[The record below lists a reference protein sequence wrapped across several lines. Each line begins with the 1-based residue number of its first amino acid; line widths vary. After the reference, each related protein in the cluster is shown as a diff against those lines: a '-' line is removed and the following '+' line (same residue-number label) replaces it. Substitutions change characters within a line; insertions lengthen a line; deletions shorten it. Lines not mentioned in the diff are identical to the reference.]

1 MRRHTRCP
9 RDERVAGIYFM
20 TGTITSISPSKR
32 DPNMRDVFVDDA
44 LETTLPATVVV
55 QLKIE
60 IDCKWTPD
68 IDKQAESIAASE
80 KARQMA
86 LSLISR
92 RMWGCKELETRLVKR
107 GVESSTAT
115 AVTEQLAED
124 GWLNDVQYACA
135 LIRQWIRKEPAGRRW
150 LRHKLREKQI
160 TVDVATHAVEVE
172 LGDSSEQD
180 AANAFATIRLSK
192 IRNVEDEIAVRR
204 VRAAL
209 NRRGF
214 DADVAMDAIRSA
226 QVDGA

>member
-1 MRRHTRCP
+1 
-9 RDERVAGIYFM
+9 M

-55 QLKIE
+55 KLKIE

-68 IDKQAESIAASE
+68 IGKQAESIAASE
-80 KARQMA
+80 KAKQMA

-107 GVESSTAT
+107 GVERAIAT

-124 GWLNDVQYACA
+124 DWLNDEQYARA

-160 TVDVATHAVEVE
+160 TVDVATNAIETE
-172 LGDSSEQD
+172 LGESSEQE
-180 AANAFATIRLSK
+180 AANVFAASRLSK
-192 IRNVEDEIAVRR
+192 LLNVKEEIATRR

-209 NRRGF
+209 SRRGF
-214 DADVAMDAIRSA
+214 DAHVAMDAIRSA

>member
-1 MRRHTRCP
+1 
-9 RDERVAGIYFM
+9 M

-44 LETTLPATVVV
+44 FETTLPATVVV

-60 IDCKWTPD
+60 IDSTWTLD
-68 IDKQAESIAASE
+68 IGKQAESIAACE

-92 RMWGCKELETRLVKR
+92 RMWGCKELEMRLVKR
-107 GVESSTAT
+107 GIDSSIAT
-115 AVTEQLAED
+115 VVTNQLAED
-124 GWLNDVQYACA
+124 DWLNDVAYACA

-160 TVDVATHAVEVE
+160 SVDVATIAIETE
-172 LGDSSEQD
+172 LGDSSEQE
-180 AANAFATIRLSK
+180 AADTFAAIRLSK
-192 IRNVEDEIAVRR
+192 LRKVEEEIATRR

-214 DADVAMDAIRSA
+214 DAHVAMDAIRSA
-226 QVDGA
+226 QVEGA